1 MRSKFKRPRSN
12 GASGPVASTQEIAV
26 IETALLSH
34 GIARDGLLE
43 ILLDIRDHQGSVSQA
58 GLQYLAERLRLTP
71 AEVYEV
77 ATAFPAVNYGAEVP
91 YRNDANNCCDLVCA
105 LLRGPAHID
114 NGMRPGV
121 CGGRCD
127 VPDSEP
133 TPRSFEAFRAADG
146 YTVVNRLQRTPT
158 EKDQILQNIA
168 ARNEVGRAGV
178 GFPVH
183 RKWQSL
189 IASGGESVVIVNADE
204 GELATFKDRFIL
216 QSDPHGVLESALVAA
231 SVTGAKQLFFYL
243 RDDYVNIH
251 AILRGAIDD
260 IVSAG
265 LTEGLDV
272 HLRRSG
278 GAYICGEE
286 TALIA
291 SLEGR
296 PARPRER
303 PPYPTERG
311 LQGRPTLVHNVETL
325 YRLRGAWGAVHQNAV
340 PVSALLDPEIL
351 LYSVSGRVRKPGPKL
366 IRALPSLEALVR
378 AAGGMREGEELG
390 GVVVGGSAGTIVP
403 ASRCGVPLAE
413 LLASGLRLGT
423 GSAVVFSK
431 TDDIRWIAEKMAVF
445 LARESCGQCA
455 PCRIGTAKMARALAG
470 GPLDLSL
477 LDELASVMSQ
487 ASICGL
493 GRSAGK
499 FLARVTPILMEH
511 GR

>member
-1 MRSKFKRPRSN
+1 VPSKRKRSRSYD
-12 GASGPVASTQEIAV
+12 ASGPVAGAQEIAA

-34 GIARDGLLE
+34 GTARDGLLE
-43 ILLDIRDHQGSVSQA
+43 TFLDIRDRQGSVSQA
-58 GLQYLAERLRLTP
+58 GLQYMAERLRLTS

-77 ATAFPAVNYGAEVP
+77 ATAFPAVNYGATVP
-91 YRNDANNCCDLVCA
+91 YRNDTNNCGDLVCA
-105 LLRGPAHID
+105 LLRGPVDID
-114 NGMRPGV
+114 RGMRPGV

-133 TPRSFEAFRAADG
+133 APRSFEAFLAAGG
-146 YTVVNRLQRTPT
+146 YTVVDRLQRTPT
-158 EKDQILQNIA
+158 EKNQILQNIA
-168 ARNEVGRAGV
+168 GRNAVGRAGV

-189 IASGGESVVIVNADE
+189 IASGGETVVIVNADE

-243 RDDYVNIH
+243 RDDYADLH
-251 AILRGAIDD
+251 AIVRRAIDD
-260 IVSAG
+260 TVAAG
-265 LTEGLDV
+265 LTAGLDV

-325 YRLRGAWGAVHQNAV
+325 YRLRGAWGAVHEDAV
-340 PVSALLDPEIL
+340 PVSALLDPDML

-366 IRALPSLEALVR
+366 IRALPSLDALVR
-378 AAGGMREGEELG
+378 AAGGMREEEELG
-390 GVVVGGSAGTIVP
+390 GVVIGGSAGTIVP

-413 LLASGLRLGT
+413 LLASGLSLGT
-423 GSAVVFSK
+423 GSAVVFGK
-431 TDDIRWIAEKMAVF
+431 TDDIRWIAEKMAGF

-470 GPLDLSL
+470 GPLDRRL
-477 LDELASVMSQ
+477 LDDLASVMSE

-499 FLARVTPILMEH
+499 FLARVTPILTEH
-511 GR
+511 ER